1 VSTLIASG
9 AGFRRNMRNQVVV
22 VTGAAGGIGR
32 ALCMNLGRQG
42 AWLALID
49 KDAAA
54 LDELKDELQRAGLH
68 CASASADVASREQVR
83 AAVQSLEAELGAAD
97 ILITAAGI
105 CGVSLV
111 EDLRVAQL
119 EEMLKVNFLG
129 MVFAIDAV
137 LPGMLSRRRGHIVG
151 ISSLAAVC
159 PLPFESA
166 YCASKAAVATYLHT
180 LRASLRRRGIAVTI
194 AYPGFVRTALLDGVV
209 AQTATTSL
217 PPGTI
222 EAGEAAD
229 KICAAIRRGA
239 RVTCFPWHTHWLS
252 RGASLLPPVLHDWV
266 MTRIA
271 ARFGLPL

>member
-1 VSTLIASG
+1 V
-9 AGFRRNMRNQVVV
+9 RRCDQVVL

-32 ALCMNLGRQG
+32 ALCLNLGRHG
-42 AWLALID
+42 ARLALVD

-54 LDELKDELQRAGLH
+54 LQQLQEALQRDDIR
-68 CASASADVASREQVR
+68 CASANADVASRDQVR
-83 AAVQSLEAELGAAD
+83 AAIQSLERELGAAD

-105 CGVSLV
+105 CGVSVV
-111 EDLRVAQL
+111 EDLRVPQL

-137 LPGMLSRRRGHIVG
+137 LPGMISRRQGHIVG

-166 YCASKAAVATYLHT
+166 YCASKSAVATYLHT
-180 LRASLRRRGIAVTI
+180 LRAPLRRRGIGLTVV
-194 AYPGFVRTALLDGVV
+194 YPGFVRTPLLDGVV
-209 AQTATTSL
+209 AETATSL

-222 EAGEAAD
+222 GADEAAE
-229 KICAAIRRGA
+229 KICAAIRRRA
-239 RVTCFPWHTHWLS
+239 RVACFPWHTHWLA
-252 RGASLLPPVLHDWV
+252 RCASLLPPAMQDWV

-271 ARFGLPL
+271 ASLGLPL